1 MQYCSCFF
9 ISFIS
14 VMPNDSFTMTDAE
27 IKLKL
32 SVADKTKIKREQ
44 CINNGKTDNESK
56 NYSGD

>member
-1 MQYCSCFF
+1 
-9 ISFIS
+9 
-14 VMPNDSFTMTDAE
+14 MPNDSFTMTDAE

-56 NYSGD
+56 NYIGD